1 MSLKIRLQRQ
11 GKKKQAFYHV
21 VVADSRS
28 PRDGR
33 YVERLGTYNPRFDLN
48 GLDIDNERTVQWLEK
63 GALPTDSCRNLLSDR
78 GLLYKKHLNRG
89 IRKGVITQEQADAN
103 FAKWLAEKEKEQAGR
118 KEKTNA
124 AANEAHQQRVAAEKA
139 AKEAKSKAIAEK
151 KAAVAEAAAKAE
163 APVAPTETPAE
174 APKEAPA
181 EGAAPEAA
189 PQA

>member
-33 YVERLGTYNPRFDLN
+33 YVERLGTYNPKFDIN
-48 GLDIDNERTVQWLEK
+48 GLNVDNDKTVQWLEK
-63 GALPTDSCRNLLSDR
+63 GAVPTDTCRNLLSDR

-89 IRKGVITQEQADAN
+89 VRKGVITQEQADAN
-103 FAKWLAEKEKEQAGR
+103 YAKWLAEKEKELAGR
-118 KEKTNA
+118 KEKMHSVA
-124 AANEAHQQRVAAEKA
+124 KEAHQQRMAAEKA
-139 AKEAKSKAIAEK
+139 TKEAKSKAIAEK
-151 KAAVAEAAAKAE
+151 KAAAAEAAAKAE
-163 APVAPTETPAE
+163 APAAAPS
-174 APKEAPA
+174 EAPA
-181 EGAAPEAA
+181 EGGATEAA